1 MCCLKPNQIRGSS
14 KECGEVQAKNKRKIG
29 EESDYVMVMVGVRW
43 DLTRMAGVWFEH
55 VAWEM
60 RLVTCE
66 TNIAV
71 YEEGKK
77 QRTVEWCAE

>member
-1 MCCLKPNQIRGSS
+1 
-14 KECGEVQAKNKRKIG
+14 
-29 EESDYVMVMVGVRW
+29 MVMVGVRW